1 MCAKTASLHV
11 PVVPPIS
18 TQVRKFC
25 VLACARD
32 WSSVGSGL
40 CTVSSVLTTYH
51 LWGPAFRIHLPR
63 RPIHIKFMGA
73 RYCGVLLAG
82 LLRAEVF
89 VHVALCCASALVRSD
104 SMKSDFAQQCKSVA
118 MNLGVVARSQTACS
132 VLVAVARQC

>member
-1 MCAKTASLHV
+1 MCTRLVVSGQRLVHRELCFDYLPFVGAGFPNSFAQAPDSCKVHGCSL
-11 PVVPPIS
+11 
-18 TQVRKFC
+18 
-25 VLACARD
+25 
-32 WSSVGSGL
+32 
-40 CTVSSVLTTYH
+40 
-51 LWGPAFRIHLPR
+51 LWI
-63 RPIHIKFMGA
+63 
-73 RYCGVLLAG
+73 LLAG